1 MTLVDN
7 LNIIKKQIPS
17 DVKLVAVS
25 KYHSINK
32 IKEIYNAGHK
42 IFGENKV
49 QELDEKQKS
58 LPNDIVWH
66 FIGHLQTN
74 KVKYIV
80 PYIDTIQSVDSWKLL
95 TEIEKQAAKV
105 KRQIKCLLE
114 IHIAQEDS
122 KYGFTYEKCIEFL
135 SEKKWETLNYAH
147 ICGIMGMASNT
158 NDEEQVKAEFKRLKL
173 FFNKLKK
180 NYFENDN
187 LFSEISMGMSNDYTY
202 AIKEGATIVRV
213 GSAIFGNREYH

>member
-58 LPNDIVWH
+58 LPNDIEWH

-135 SEKKWETLNYAH
+135 SEKKWETLNYAR

-173 FFNKLKK
+173 FFYKLKK
-180 NYFENDN
+180 YYFENDN

>member
-58 LPNDIVWH
+58 LPNDIEWH

-135 SEKKWETLNYAH
+135 SEKKWETLNYAR

-180 NYFENDN
+180 NYFKNDN

>member
-58 LPNDIVWH
+58 LPNDIEWH

-135 SEKKWETLNYAH
+135 SEKKWETLNYAR

>member
-135 SEKKWETLNYAH
+135 SEKKWETLNYAR

-187 LFSEISMGMSNDYTY
+187 LFSEISMGMSNDYTF